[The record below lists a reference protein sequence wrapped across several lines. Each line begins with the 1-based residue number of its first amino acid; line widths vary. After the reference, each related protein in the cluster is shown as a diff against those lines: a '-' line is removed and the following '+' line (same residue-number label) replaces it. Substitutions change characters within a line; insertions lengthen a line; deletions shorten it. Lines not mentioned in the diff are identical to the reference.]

1 MFSITRIT
9 SLVLAFTLGFSMCL
23 GIIAFGAMTA
33 VSSFRVRDLERYG
46 IIANIPDESF
56 MKEDPEVDIFDLSL
70 VDFINELKFI
80 TSLGDDVNLNYV
92 QERYGLIFHEKLNA
106 VLSDEART
114 MPLKQL
120 FSKDGFGTVLGSVYI
135 GDIETYICYNADG
148 TEGGTPG
155 VDGSY
160 WMTKDGTKITGIEEI
175 IANFSINDFV
185 SGNINTDTLFD
196 EISIG
201 DVLGYTQDGE
211 NWFDK
216 DGKKVTGVIGA
227 FAGSTI
233 HSVGS
238 DINDIKIGEILG
250 YETNENGD
258 WCKANEETGELEK
271 VTGALGVFAG
281 CGVNDIGDR
290 IETAKLGE
298 ILGYELVDGVWH
310 KRNTE
315 TNELEKVT
323 GVLATFADSTIN
335 GIGDKMETAKLGE
348 LLGYELVDGVWHKRN
363 TETDELEKVT
373 GVLAVFADCNIDGIG
388 DKLETAKLGEILGY
402 ELDGETW
409 YKRNAET
416 NELEKVTGVMAVFAD
431 SGINGIGDKIET
443 AELGELLG
451 YEKGEGDKW
460 YKRNSETDELEKIT
474 GVMAVFSDCNIN
486 GIGDK
491 LEDAQLGE
499 LLGYEL
505 VDNVWYKYEIDSDT
519 KEEKKVKVS
528 GAMAVFADSN
538 INGVGDQIE
547 KTEVGKLLGYELIEG
562 VWYEPADKLDED
574 GNRVPV
580 SGFMSKISASTINNM
595 GGVFDT
601 LVIGDIVKAEDRK
614 TGLFAII
621 EPDTKIDE
629 IGSAVNNSIMNS
641 PLQFFINEKLISF
654 VTGEGDNQQD
664 MGKTLDV
671 LSGNDIKKIYLT
683 DEKFETEKSYY
694 KDVWSEVKDS
704 NGEVLYYTVPNW
716 RTQPL
721 TSSFAYIIKLLT
733 NPQLPF
739 ASASFEA
746 N

>member
-9 SLVLAFTLGFSMCL
+9 SLVLALTLGFSMCL
-23 GIIAFGAMTA
+23 GIIAFGTMTA
-33 VSSFRVRDLERYG
+33 VSNFRVRDLERYG

-120 FSKDGFGTVLGSVYI
+120 FSKEGFGTVLGSVYI

-211 NWFDK
+211 DWFDK

-238 DINDIKIGEILG
+238 DIDNIMIGEILG
-250 YETNENGD
+250 YEKNEAD
-258 WCKANEETGELEK
+258 EWCK
-271 VTGALGVFAG
+271 
-281 CGVNDIGDR
+281 
-290 IETAKLGE
+290 
-298 ILGYELVDGVWH
+298 
-310 KRNTE
+310 RN
-315 TNELEKVT
+315 
-323 GVLATFADSTIN
+323 S
-335 GIGDKMETAKLGE
+335 
-348 LLGYELVDGVWHKRN
+348 
-363 TETDELEKVT
+363 ETD
-373 GVLAVFADCNIDGIG
+373 
-388 DKLETAKLGEILGY
+388 
-402 ELDGETW
+402 
-409 YKRNAET
+409 
-416 NELEKVTGVMAVFAD
+416 ELEKVTGVMAVFAD
-431 SGINGIGDKIET
+431 SKINEIGNEIEDAKLGELLGYELGEDDKWYKRNSETDELEKVTGVMAVFADSNINGIGDKIET

-451 YEKGEGDKW
+451 YEKGEDEKW
-460 YKRNSETDELEKIT
+460 YKTNSETNEREKIT

-505 VDNVWYKYEIDSDT
+505 IDNIWYKYEIDSDT
-519 KEEKKVKVS
+519 KEEKQVKVT

-538 INGVGDQIE
+538 INSVGDEIE
-547 KTEVGKLLGYELIEG
+547 KTEVGKLLGYELIKG

-601 LVIGDIVKAEDRK
+601 LVIGDVVKEEDREK
-614 TGLFAII
+614 GIFSII
-621 EPDTKIDE
+621 GPDTKIDQ
-629 IGSAVNNSIMNS
+629 IGSAVNDSITNS
-641 PLQFFINEKLISF
+641 PLQFFMNDGLVSFDDLQMEQLDKACKKANVIGTEEQAEHEEQTKITLIRYDENDEK
-654 VTGEGDNQQD
+654 
-664 MGKTLDV
+664 
-671 LSGNDIKKIYLT
+671 IKK
-683 DEKFETEKSYY
+683 YY
-694 KDVWSEVKDS
+694 NIEELS
-704 NGEVLYYTVPNW
+704 NW
-716 RTQPL
+716 RQDDGSYLIPAWRTKSL
-721 TSSFAYIIKLLT
+721 NKSFSYIIFLMPYMIDF
-733 NPQLPF
+733 NIGI
-739 ASASFEA
+739 
-746 N
+746 